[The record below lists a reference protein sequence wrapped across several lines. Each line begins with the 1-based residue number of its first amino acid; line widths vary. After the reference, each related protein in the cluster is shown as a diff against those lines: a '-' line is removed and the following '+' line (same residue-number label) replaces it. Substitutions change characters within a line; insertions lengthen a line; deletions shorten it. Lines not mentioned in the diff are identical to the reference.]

1 MKQAIQQARKAM
13 ESIYKGICT
22 VYEYQTITDE
32 KTGISS
38 KEEVLVLK
46 DQPCRLSYQS
56 ITTVQPAT
64 GASIPVQ
71 TIKLFI
77 APELKLNPGSK
88 IVVTQ
93 NEITKEYERSGEMA
107 VYATHQEICLKLL
120 ERYA

>member
-22 VYEYQTITDE
+22 IYEYQTTTDE

-38 KEEVLVLK
+38 KQEVIVLK

-77 APELKLNPGSK
+77 APELKVNPGSK

-93 NEITKEYERSGEMA
+93 NEITKEYERSGETA

-120 ERYA
+120 KRYA